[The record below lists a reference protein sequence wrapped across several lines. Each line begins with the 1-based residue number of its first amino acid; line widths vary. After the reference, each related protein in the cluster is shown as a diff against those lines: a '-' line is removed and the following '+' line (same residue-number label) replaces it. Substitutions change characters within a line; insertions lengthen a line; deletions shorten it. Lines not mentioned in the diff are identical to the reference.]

1 MNGFFGIG
9 IPEMLVVGVLALIFI
24 GPEKLPGVIAQV
36 MKTIRELRDY
46 ATDVQRE
53 LADELA
59 PLREDFE
66 GLTREVNE
74 FAQDVT
80 ASVNEVAAETQA
92 VTAEA
97 DPRPAFNELM
107 APPPP
112 RDPIATLAVPAGAHT
127 NGVARDDEDS
137 RPAFGDFRPE

>member
-9 IPEMLVVGVLALIFI
+9 IPEMLVIGVLALIFI
-24 GPEKLPGVIAQV
+24 GPDKLPGVIAQA
-36 MKTIRELRDY
+36 MKTLRELRDY
-46 ATDVQRE
+46 ASDMQAE
-53 LADELA
+53 LTNELA
-59 PLREDFE
+59 PLREDLE

-92 VTAEA
+92 ATAEA
-97 DPRPAFNELM
+97 DPRPALNELM

-112 RDPIATLAVPAGAHT
+112 RGTTSTLAVPAGAHT
-127 NGVARDDEDS
+127 NGVAHDDEES
-137 RPAFGDFRPE
+137 RPAFGDYRPG

>member
-46 ATDVQRE
+46 AGQVQEE
-53 LADELA
+53 LTSELA
-59 PLREDFE
+59 PLREDLE

-80 ASVNEVAAETQA
+80 ASVNEVAAETRA
-92 VTAEA
+92 ATAEA
-97 DPRPAFNELM
+97 DVRPAFNELM

-112 RDPIATLAVPAGAHT
+112 RDTTSTLPVPAGAHT
-127 NGVARDDEDS
+127 NGVAHDDEDS
-137 RPAFGDFRPE
+137 RPAFGDFRPD